1 MQLQFEDNK
10 ATLIIY
16 EAFPKDA
23 GTYLVSAKNIAGE
36 ATSSCS
42 VSVKGRL
49 PTETSDSE
57 MASDMEPVKPSIQLP
72 LTNTTVTEG
81 NRIRL
86 DCVIVGQPEPEVIW
100 YHDDR
105 PVKESQDFQLLFQ
118 GDRCSLVIQEAL
130 PEDAGEYKVVALN
143 SAGEASSKCI
153 LSVTPIAESD
163 AETKPTEE
171 ATKPAGTAPKFTKL
185 LADILVSEGDKVI
198 LEGNVVGEPRPEIK
212 WLLNNLPIT
221 DTQHFQITHDDESNV
236 KLEIEQVRPEDKG
249 VYTVKASNSAGEA
262 KCFAQ
267 LIVKALKPVDTVK
280 HEELKLPPEFKE
292 TFSDRIAFEDTNTKF
307 ECIVTGKPVPKVKWL
322 FNSDAISGK
331 DFLISTS
338 GDRQVLSIP
347 TLKKEHSGTI
357 TCVAENEVGKS
368 SCAAVL
374 TVQPTSSVA
383 LPEFEIKT
391 TPVPVISPLAPLKS
405 EKTQHLETS
414 YIINREVV
422 TQTSTSQASKI
433 ISSES
438 SEPHT
443 EEHKITSQNAQSF
456 KQINQEAPQIKE
468 SHRIEEY
475 HKVGK
480 EPPVIHEKSSTTYSI
495 GEQRDIQSQ
504 IKSSEQLE
512 IIQKPLLRIRPPRF
526 VTPVIGKIID
536 QNVDVVLEGIL
547 DGQPTPQISW
557 TKNGEELKPNE
568 RVKINWGHNRAS
580 VEIKNATVEDAGR
593 YSCTAVNE
601 GGTAVSTADLVVRSA
616 FHLFK
621 I

>member
-1 MQLQFEDNK
+1 MQLQFEDSK

-57 MASDMEPVKPSIQLP
+57 MASDLEPVKPSIQLP

-130 PEDAGEYKVVALN
+130 TEDAGEYKVVALN

-153 LSVTPIAESD
+153 LSVTPITESN
-163 AETKPTEE
+163 AETKPPEE
-171 ATKPAGTAPKFTKL
+171 ATKPAGSAPKFTKL

-198 LEGNVVGEPRPEIK
+198 LEGNVIGEPKPEIK

-267 LIVKALKPVDTVK
+267 LIVKALKPVETVK
-280 HEELKLPPEFKE
+280 HEEQKLAPDFKE
-292 TFSDRIAFEDTNTKF
+292 TFSDRIAFEDTNIKF
-307 ECIVTGKPVPKVKWL
+307 ECIVTGKPTPKAKWL
-322 FNSDAISGK
+322 FNGDAISGK

-347 TLKKEHSGTI
+347 SLKKEHSGTI

-374 TVQPTSSVA
+374 TVQPASSVT

-391 TPVPVISPLAPLKS
+391 TPLPVISTLAPLKA
-405 EKTQHLETS
+405 EKTQHIETS
-414 YIINREVV
+414 YIINREVL

-433 ISSES
+433 TSSES
-438 SEPHT
+438 SEPHI
-443 EEHKITSQNAQSF
+443 EEHKLTSQNAQSF

-475 HKVGK
+475 HRVGK
-480 EPPVIHEKSSTTYSI
+480 EPPVIHEKSSTTFSI
-495 GEQRDIQSQ
+495 GEQRDVQSQ

-512 IIQKPLLRIRPPRF
+512 VIQKPLLRIRPPRF

-536 QNVDVVLEGIL
+536 QNVDVILEGIL

-568 RVKINWGHNRAS
+568 KIIIKWEHNRTS
-580 VEIKNATVEDAGR
+580 VDIKNATVEDAGR

-601 GGTAVSTADLVVRSA
+601 GGTAVSTADLVVRST
-616 FHLFK
+616 FYLVY